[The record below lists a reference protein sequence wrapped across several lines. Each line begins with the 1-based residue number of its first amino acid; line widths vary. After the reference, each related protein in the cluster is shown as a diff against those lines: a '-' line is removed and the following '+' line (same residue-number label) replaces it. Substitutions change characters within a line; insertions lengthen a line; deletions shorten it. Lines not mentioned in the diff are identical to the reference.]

1 MYLLCQIWNRFLCQ
15 FGINRG
21 RELLRMNLRMYNGIQ
36 LTDVIT
42 NTLQMKSHDLKMLN
56 LKDRK
61 KNTLIQDSLLYDKC
75 RVLKKSEDKFLTKGQ
90 PAYKR

>member
-1 MYLLCQIWNRFLCQ
+1 
-15 FGINRG
+15 
-21 RELLRMNLRMYNGIQ
+21 MNLRMYNGIQ

-42 NTLQMKSHDLKMLN
+42 NTFQMKSHDFKN
-56 LKDRK
+56 VESERQK

>member
-1 MYLLCQIWNRFLCQ
+1 MSVWHKQGERTSSVWTWECT
-15 FGINRG
+15 
-21 RELLRMNLRMYNGIQ
+21 MVYNWLMLS
-36 LTDVIT
+36 LTLSKWSPT
-42 NTLQMKSHDLKMLN
+42 TLKMLN

>member
-1 MYLLCQIWNRFLCQ
+1 
-15 FGINRG
+15 
-21 RELLRMNLRMYNGIQ
+21 MNLRMYNGIQ

-42 NTLQMKSHDLKMLN
+42 NTLQMKSHDFKN
-56 LKDRK
+56 VESERQK
-61 KNTLIQDSLLYDKC
+61 KKYINSRLVIYDKC